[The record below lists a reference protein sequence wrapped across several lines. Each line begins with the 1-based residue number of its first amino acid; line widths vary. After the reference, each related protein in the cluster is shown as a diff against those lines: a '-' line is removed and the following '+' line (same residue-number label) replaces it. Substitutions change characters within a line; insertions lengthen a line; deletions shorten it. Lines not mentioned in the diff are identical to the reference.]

1 VARQVPPGAKGASV
15 TKLQSMPRDP
25 PPPALRY
32 ASRFRAA
39 LGKHARRALIEKRIR
54 SIKRSNTVIH
64 ARLEHRDN
72 PRAVHV
78 ATPLGSVHRYQ
89 QLTSNKAVLLAS
101 APEGASPF
109 SHRKFCTIK
118 FMICISP
125 IADHGRLLVFRTGN
139 VIRAGKHT
147 HGDAIT
153 SVPSFVVW
161 ANRQSGTVV
170 WPATLSCPNTVCSC
184 EYAGAMPEAV
194 RQHWKAS
201 WSTRFPGISFT
212 FPKAEGVT
220 TELFLNKSNFIAP
233 GVRSPEMLVDVAEG
247 MAALHEGVC
256 EKN

>member
-1 VARQVPPGAKGASV
+1 MA
-15 TKLQSMPRDP
+15 RDP

-39 LGKHARRALIEKRIR
+39 LSKHARRALIEKRIR
-54 SIKRSNTVIH
+54 SITRSNTVIH

-78 ATPLGSVHRYQ
+78 ATLLGSVHRYQ

-101 APEGASPF
+101 APEDASPF
-109 SHRKFCTIK
+109 SHRKFCTTN
-118 FMICISP
+118 
-125 IADHGRLLVFRTGN
+125 HGRLLVFRTGN

-153 SVPSFVVW
+153 SVLSFVMW

-184 EYAGAMPEAV
+184 EYAEAMPEAV

-247 MAALHEGVC
+247 MAALHEEVC